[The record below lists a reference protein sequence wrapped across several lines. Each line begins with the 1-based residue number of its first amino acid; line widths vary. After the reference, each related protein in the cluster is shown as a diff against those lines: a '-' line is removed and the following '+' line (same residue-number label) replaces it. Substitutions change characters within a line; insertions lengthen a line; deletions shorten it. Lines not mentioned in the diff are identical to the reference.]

1 MEQQDIMQNE
11 LWEVFATFSG
21 LYPKTYTQILSAII
35 EDSISIMVERPDLPE
50 EYKLD
55 ILDTI
60 LVATQ
65 CYINHIEGR

>member
-11 LWEVFATFSG
+11 LWEVFAIFSG

-35 EDSISIMVERPDLPE
+35 EDSIGIMVERPDLPD